1 LLSHAAKARRFQ
13 DSSVRILLVG
23 DYPNDPRLGSAKVP
37 HKLAQEFRAL
47 GHSCDLLFAEDLG
60 SIPRRMHPRHLLGPF
75 LAERAVAR
83 AFARHGHYDVV
94 DVASAEGL
102 MLGLRQRLG
111 AYPGTAL
118 VCRSN
123 GLEHLNYRRMLD
135 DHTAGLMHKPWAR
148 RLWYPLVRLNQV
160 AAAARLCDRLLVLSE
175 VDREFAVGRGWK
187 KRQHVAVIGHGVS
200 ARFLEQAVPTDA
212 SRGGGILFCGTWTGV
227 KGVDYLVPAF
237 TQLIDSG
244 APVNL
249 TILGPAIPE
258 QAVRAAF
265 PTHVRRY
272 LKIVD
277 RVPENEVI
285 AHYRRHD
292 LLVFCSTYEGFGMV
306 LLEAMTQGLPV
317 VATPVGCAARLVQP
331 GQTGLLVPA
340 RDSAALADAMGR
352 LLANPGLRRRM
363 AENAFAVV
371 RTMSWTDTA
380 LKTLAIY
387 SEIKTERGEGAARSS
402 GGCHPDTP
410 SPEEGALC
418 ATATGFWDRLTAG
431 A

>member
-1 LLSHAAKARRFQ
+1 LALAGRFQ
-13 DSSVRILLVG
+13 GSIVRILLVG

-47 GHSCDLLFAEDLG
+47 GHHCDLLFAEDLG
-60 SIPRRMHPRHLLGPF
+60 GFPRRMHPRHLVGPV

-83 AFARHGHYDVV
+83 ACARHGPYDVV

-102 MLGLRQRLG
+102 VLGLRRRN
-111 AYPGTAL
+111 YPGTAL

-123 GLEHLNYRRMLD
+123 GLEHLNYQRMLD
-135 DHTAGLMHKPWAR
+135 DHTAGLMHKPWTR

-175 VDREFAVGRGWK
+175 AERQYAVRSGWK

-200 ARFLEQAVPTDA
+200 ARFLEQAPLADA
-212 SRGGGILFCGTWTGV
+212 PRGGGILFCGTWTGV

-237 TQLIDSG
+237 TRLIDG
-244 APVNL
+244 GVRANL
-249 TILGPAIPE
+249 TILGSAVPA
-258 QAVRAAF
+258 QVVRSAF
-265 PTHVRRY
+265 PTHVRGY
-272 LKIVD
+272 LSIVD
-277 RVPENEVI
+277 RVPENEVM

-317 VATPVGCAARLVQP
+317 VATPVGCAATLVRP
-331 GQTGLLVPA
+331 GHTGLMVPA
-340 RDSAALADAMGR
+340 RDPAALADAMAR
-352 LLANPGLRRRM
+352 LLANPALRRRI
-363 AENAFAVV
+363 AENAFALV
-371 RTMSWTDTA
+371 RTMSWTNTA

-387 SEIKTERGEGAARSS
+387 SEINRGEIRNRKSEIRNPKWRCS
-402 GGCHPDTP
+402 G
-410 SPEEGALC
+410 
-418 ATATGFWDRLTAG
+418 
-431 A
+431 